1 MNAKRIKLA
10 VGLLVGVVVVLIG
23 GSIFPGL
30 NRCHA
35 CDCMVYSADSTLTP
49 NLELSEFPSSITLD
63 PALKDAFL
71 KTKGTIQSYA
81 YDNRPEGI
89 LFGSYESDN
98 LYIYFKRKQ

>member
-1 MNAKRIKLA
+1 
-10 VGLLVGVVVVLIG
+10 
-23 GSIFPGL
+23 
-30 NRCHA
+30 
-35 CDCMVYSADSTLTP
+35 MVHSAESVLTP

-71 KTKGTIQSYA
+71 KTEGIIQSYA
-81 YDNRPEGI
+81 YDNRPVGI